1 MTSPYN
7 ADNRLP
13 QMLYPIDPD
22 NPVDG
27 QQNAVVCPLT
37 SIFNNSQSTTTNSF
51 FSTSQLNLQPTTTT
65 SCMPQ
70 AQIISFQDDI
80 FQFLKID
87 DILDIGQIL
96 SNMPEPSDCEE
107 MPQRQASPLKSR
119 KSKKTRKRKLL
130 DLSETSAETER
141 IQGLLRLERQKINDS
156 EINPKYKRRL
166 IKNFKIAE
174 TALEAN
180 MALSKNPAT
189 TLKRKLRNQIGA
201 VAKVVRKCFF
211 CKENSSTQWRRLFTA
226 DVTYI
231 TCNACGLYYKKH
243 PDLIPSPNG

>member
-1 MTSPYN
+1 
-7 ADNRLP
+7 
-13 QMLYPIDPD
+13 MLYPIDHD
-22 NPVDG
+22 NSVDG
-27 QQNAVVCPLT
+27 QKNAEGCPIT
-37 SIFNNSQSTTTNSF
+37 SIFNNSQSTSMNSF
-51 FSTSQLNLQPTTTT
+51 FSTNQLNLQSTTTT

-70 AQIISFQDDI
+70 AQTISLQDDI
-80 FQFLKID
+80 FQFLGMD

-107 MPQRQASPLKSR
+107 MPQRQASPLKS
-119 KSKKTRKRKLL
+119 KKTRKRKLV

-156 EINPKYKRRL
+156 EINSKYKRRL
-166 IKNFKIAE
+166 IKNLKIAE

-180 MALSKNPAT
+180 KALSKTPAT
-189 TLKRKLRNQIGA
+189 KLKRRKLRNQIGA